1 MAQSS
6 SSASGCQSSHLSV
19 SSCRKQECAD
29 SAESHDGCVGTNV
42 SGLHEATHHDH
53 GYKVNRD
60 IEVNHPLNHDCS
72 VFHNSRHVCE
82 DPIETQGQCSEEDG
96 LPKAKHCHH
105 SHKEP
110 ADTHHGIHYYSNYCS
125 HDSEE
130 IKIMTKVTTN
140 CCSNNSCKG
149 PIKHSQE

>member
-1 MAQSS
+1 M
-6 SSASGCQSSHLSV
+6 
-19 SSCRKQECAD
+19 SSCRQQERAD

-60 IEVNHPLNHDCS
+60 IEANHPLNHVCS
-72 VFHNSRHVCE
+72 VLHNSRHACE
-82 DPIETQGQCSEEDG
+82 DPIEEEDG

-110 ADTHHGIHYYSNYCS
+110 ADTHHGIHYYSN
-125 HDSEE
+125 
-130 IKIMTKVTTN
+130 
-140 CCSNNSCKG
+140 
-149 PIKHSQE
+149 

>member
-1 MAQSS
+1 MEEQYVAQSS
-6 SSASGCQSSHLSV
+6 SSAPGCQSSHLSV
-19 SSCRKQECAD
+19 SSCRKQERAD

-60 IEVNHPLNHDCS
+60 IEANHPLNHVCS
-72 VFHNSRHVCE
+72 VLHNSRHACE
-82 DPIETQGQCSEEDG
+82 DPIEEEDG

-110 ADTHHGIHYYSNYCS
+110 ADTHHGIHYYSN
-125 HDSEE
+125 
-130 IKIMTKVTTN
+130 
-140 CCSNNSCKG
+140 
-149 PIKHSQE
+149 